1 MFGNIVYTTTNTH
14 TNIDTNIDTNDI
26 TYFDNNI
33 EELQNTL
40 YDMLRILPNNSIENN
55 ILNQSLYD
63 KPKYKKVISKEDINK
78 YLKISKYNVDDKD
91 LLNTYCPI
99 FQIDFKNGDDII
111 KLPCKHCFIPE
122 AINKWLKEEKNECPV
137 CRYEFNYEEIV
148 NKEAVITQDEEES
161 NINNNLASSL
171 IRSYSLPQNDN
182 NWNTYPSMVR
192 PHNISLINVIMNEVI
207 EQEHHYE
214 LQQALLNSLDE

>member
-14 TNIDTNIDTNDI
+14 TNIDTNDI

-91 LLNTYCPI
+91 LLNTCCPI

-122 AINKWLKEEKNECPV
+122 AINKWLKEKKNECPV

-148 NKEAVITQDEEES
+148 NKEVVITQDEEES

-171 IRSYSLPQNDN
+171 IRSYSLPQDDN
-182 NWNTYPSMVR
+182 NWNTYPSIVR